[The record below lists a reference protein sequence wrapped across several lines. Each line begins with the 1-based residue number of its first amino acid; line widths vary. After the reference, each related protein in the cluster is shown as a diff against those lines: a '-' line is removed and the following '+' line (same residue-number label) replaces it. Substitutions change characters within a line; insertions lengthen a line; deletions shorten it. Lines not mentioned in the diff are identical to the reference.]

1 MRALVPAV
9 AGAANPRSGVE
20 SPPME
25 LEPVIRSR
33 TNALLRR
40 VGALAAGKARDAVLL
55 EGDRLVDDALRAGWC
70 PEVVLV
76 TESRG
81 ERAEEL
87 ARSGVPVRLVED
99 GLLDRVSALETSP
112 GILALVARPEVAG
125 VDALSPA
132 SAPRVLVV
140 AGLADPGNLGALARS
155 AEAAGFAALVVARGG
170 ARPFGAKAL
179 RGSMGS
185 LLRLPV
191 HEGGEAG
198 EIAAALA
205 GAGYR
210 QVAAATRGG
219 EDWRSFDWSRPLAL
233 WVGGET
239 GLDPEVMTGFEGVT
253 IPMRGEVESLNVTV
267 ATSLLLFA
275 AGGAS

>member
-1 MRALVPAV
+1 
-9 AGAANPRSGVE
+9 
-20 SPPME
+20 ME
-25 LEPVIRSR
+25 AETVIRSR

-40 VGALAAGKARDAVLL
+40 VGALVAGKARDAVLL
-55 EGDRLVDDALRAGWC
+55 EGDRLVEDALSAGWR

-76 TESRG
+76 AESR
-81 ERAEEL
+81 ESRAREL
-87 ARSGVPVRLVED
+87 AGRGLPVRLVAD

-112 GILALVARPEVAG
+112 GVLAIAPRPEPPPLEALVAAR
-125 VDALSPA
+125 
-132 SAPRVLVV
+132 APRVLVV

-155 AEAAGFAALVVARGG
+155 AEAAGFRALVVARGG

-185 LLRLPV
+185 LLRLAV
-191 HEGGEAG
+191 HEAGGAE
-198 EIAAALA
+198 EIADALA
-205 GAGYR
+205 AGGYR

-219 EDWRSFDWSRPLAL
+219 TDWRSFDWSGPLAL

-239 GLDPEVMTGFEGVT
+239 GIDPEVMGGFEPVT
-253 IPMRGEVESLNVTV
+253 IPMQGQVESLNVTV